1 MSYAITRCIF
11 NTQCA
16 FSQFIENVN
25 EGDSESN
32 LFRFRRNGV
41 ITTIRWP
48 LTFLGDTQ
56 FDSNIGGCINVNNAK
71 VDVNGTVSF
80 TNNNGTYLGGA
91 VRIVGFSLVSI
102 CV

>member
-1 MSYAITRCIF
+1 MLASRIF
-11 NTQCA
+11 NTQYA
-16 FSQFIENVN
+16 FSNFTENIN
-25 EGDSESN
+25 EGDLESN
-32 LFRFRRNGV
+32 LFWFGRNGV

-80 TNNNGTYLGGA
+80 TNNGGTYLGGA
-91 VRIVGFSLVSI
+91 VRIVGFSLVS
-102 CV
+102 